1 MHNIDNQKPLD
12 ECKVVFFS
20 KVIQKVCLDRREDE
34 VLLIKYI
41 AVATQSFQ

>member
-1 MHNIDNQKPLD
+1 MSVKWFF
-12 ECKVVFFS
+12 FFS
-20 KVIQKVCLDRREDE
+20 KVIEKVRLDRREDE